1 MAGKIKIELTE
12 PQLRAIIEMAND
24 MSAMVGGSDTD
35 KEWNHNIKLIDRM
48 LKKNGYE
55 RQYQ

>member
-1 MAGKIKIELTE
+1 MANKIKIELTE
-12 PQLRAIIEMAND
+12 PQLRAIIELTND
-24 MSAMVGGSDTD
+24 ISAMIGCGDND
-35 KEWNHNIKLIDRM
+35 DEWNKNVRLIDRM

>member
-1 MAGKIKIELTE
+1 MANKIKIELTE
-12 PQLRAIIEMAND
+12 PQLRAIIELTND
-24 MSAMVGGSDTD
+24 ISAMIGCGDND
-35 KEWNHNIKLIDRM
+35 DEWNKNVKLIDRM

>member
-1 MAGKIKIELTE
+1 MANKIKIELTE
-12 PQLRAIIEMAND
+12 PQLRAIIELTND
-24 MSAMVGGSDTD
+24 ISAMIGGGDSDD
-35 KEWNHNIKLIDRM
+35 EWNKNVRLIDRM

>member
-1 MAGKIKIELTE
+1 MAKKHKLELTE
-12 PQLRAIIEMAND
+12 PQLRAIIEITND
-24 MSAMVGGSDTD
+24 VSAMIGCGDRD
-35 KEWNHNIKLIDRM
+35 EHWNSYVKLIDRM